1 MSFEEELEEI
11 DRQEWLSLFDDKQIM
26 QITRVFLDWLY
37 DLPDDYIPTQQ
48 IKYLNNYMNIQPEQ
62 LLRQLK
68 VLQLQKKEIDMQIT
82 EKKMVLEKYYMDS
95 IIMSTFSIDGVKAI
109 RKRKPEKWEY
119 SDTTNRFRKDMIN
132 AIEDKEQQEREEGI
146 ATKLETG
153 FTWSIR

>member
-1 MSFEEELEEI
+1 
-11 DRQEWLSLFDDKQIM
+11 
-26 QITRVFLDWLY
+26 
-37 DLPDDYIPTQQ
+37 
-48 IKYLNNYMNIQPEQ
+48 MNTQPEQ

-68 VLQLQKKEIDMQIT
+68 VLQLQKKEIDMQII

-95 IIMSTFSIDGVKAI
+95 IIMSTFSIDGVKAT
-109 RKRKPEKWEY
+109 RKRKPEKWQY

-146 ATKLETG
+146 ATKVETG

>member
-1 MSFEEELEEI
+1 
-11 DRQEWLSLFDDKQIM
+11 
-26 QITRVFLDWLY
+26 
-37 DLPDDYIPTQQ
+37 
-48 IKYLNNYMNIQPEQ
+48 MNIQPEQ

-95 IIMSTFSIDGVKAI
+95 IIMSTFRIEGVKAI

-119 SDTTNRFRKDMIN
+119 SNELNSYKKDIAT
-132 AIEDKEQQEREEGI
+132 AIEDREQQEREEGI

>member
-1 MSFEEELEEI
+1 
-11 DRQEWLSLFDDKQIM
+11 
-26 QITRVFLDWLY
+26 
-37 DLPDDYIPTQQ
+37 
-48 IKYLNNYMNIQPEQ
+48 MNIQPEQ

-95 IIMSTFSIDGVKAI
+95 IIMSNFSIEGIKAT
-109 RKRKPEKWEY
+109 RRRKPEKWEY
-119 SDTTNRFRKDMIN
+119 TDTTTKFRKDMID

-146 ATKLETG
+146 ATKLEPG

>member
-1 MSFEEELEEI
+1 
-11 DRQEWLSLFDDKQIM
+11 
-26 QITRVFLDWLY
+26 
-37 DLPDDYIPTQQ
+37 
-48 IKYLNNYMNIQPEQ
+48 MNIQPEQ

-68 VLQLQKKEIDMQIT
+68 TLQLQKKEIDMQIT

-95 IIMSTFSIDGVKAI
+95 IIMSTFSIEGVKAT

-119 SDTTNRFRKDMIN
+119 SNTTNQYRKDMLN

>member
-1 MSFEEELEEI
+1 
-11 DRQEWLSLFDDKQIM
+11 
-26 QITRVFLDWLY
+26 
-37 DLPDDYIPTQQ
+37 
-48 IKYLNNYMNIQPEQ
+48 MNAQPEQ

-82 EKKMVLEKYYMDS
+82 EKKMVLEKYYLEG
-95 IIMSTFSIDGVKAI
+95 IIMSSFSIDGVKVT

-146 ATKLETG
+146 AIKLETG
-153 FTWSIR
+153 YTWAMR

>member
-1 MSFEEELEEI
+1 M
-11 DRQEWLSLFDDKQIM
+11 K
-26 QITRVFLDWLY
+26 
-37 DLPDDYIPTQQ
+37 
-48 IKYLNNYMNIQPEQ
+48 IQPDQ

-68 VLQLQKKEIDMQIT
+68 TLQLQKKEIDMQIT

-95 IIMSTFSIDGVKAI
+95 IIMSNFSIEGIKAT
-109 RKRKPEKWEY
+109 RRPKPEKWEY
-119 SDTTNRFRKDMIN
+119 TNTTTKFRKDMID

>member
-1 MSFEEELEEI
+1 
-11 DRQEWLSLFDDKQIM
+11 
-26 QITRVFLDWLY
+26 
-37 DLPDDYIPTQQ
+37 
-48 IKYLNNYMNIQPEQ
+48 MNIQPEQ

-95 IIMSTFSIDGVKAI
+95 IIMSTFSIDGVKAT

-146 ATKLETG
+146 ATKVETG

>member
-1 MSFEEELEEI
+1 
-11 DRQEWLSLFDDKQIM
+11 
-26 QITRVFLDWLY
+26 
-37 DLPDDYIPTQQ
+37 
-48 IKYLNNYMNIQPEQ
+48 MNIQPEQ

-95 IIMSTFSIDGVKAI
+95 IIMSTFSIGGVKAI

>member
-1 MSFEEELEEI
+1 
-11 DRQEWLSLFDDKQIM
+11 
-26 QITRVFLDWLY
+26 
-37 DLPDDYIPTQQ
+37 
-48 IKYLNNYMNIQPEQ
+48 MNIQPEQ

-68 VLQLQKKEIDMQIT
+68 VLQLQKKDIDMQIT
-82 EKKMVLEKYYMDS
+82 EKKMVLEKYYQES
-95 IIMSTFSIDGVKAI
+95 IIMSTFSIEGVKAT

-146 ATKLETG
+146 ATKVDTG

>member
-1 MSFEEELEEI
+1 
-11 DRQEWLSLFDDKQIM
+11 
-26 QITRVFLDWLY
+26 
-37 DLPDDYIPTQQ
+37 
-48 IKYLNNYMNIQPEQ
+48 MNAQPEQ

-68 VLQLQKKEIDMQIT
+68 VLQIQKKEIDMQIT
-82 EKKMVLEKYYMDS
+82 EKKMVLEKYYLEG
-95 IIMSTFSIDGVKAI
+95 IIMSSFSIDGVKVT

-119 SDTTNRFRKDMIN
+119 SNTTNQYRKDMLN

>member
-1 MSFEEELEEI
+1 
-11 DRQEWLSLFDDKQIM
+11 
-26 QITRVFLDWLY
+26 
-37 DLPDDYIPTQQ
+37 
-48 IKYLNNYMNIQPEQ
+48 MNIQPEQ

-95 IIMSTFSIDGVKAI
+95 IIMSTFSIDGVKAT

-119 SDTTNRFRKDMIN
+119 SNTTNQFRKDMIN

-146 ATKLETG
+146 ATKVETG